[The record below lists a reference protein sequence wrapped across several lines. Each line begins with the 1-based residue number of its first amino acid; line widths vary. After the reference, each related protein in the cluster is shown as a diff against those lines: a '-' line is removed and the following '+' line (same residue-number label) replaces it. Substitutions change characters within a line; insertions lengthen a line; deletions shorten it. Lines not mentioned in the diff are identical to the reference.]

1 MKVGNIFF
9 ILGITNSGKSTIH
22 NKLLRDKRFMNK
34 YNLRNVI
41 LTTTR
46 KARKGE
52 VDGTDYIF
60 RSNYQ
65 YEHALNN
72 NELAASSSFKVSNN
86 AITNNDVVYYG
97 IKSDYFEDYP
107 YENYII
113 GNGNIDLY
121 TDLRKNIN
129 NLDMDGNLKYYR
141 LIPIMLYSDPY
152 TILKR
157 AVERNISLESCKSCN
172 IGSEDF
178 YNMHIQNMEICRR
191 YMKDSELY
199 FNIDTLVN
207 TYNIPYECCI
217 NTSGKLKNTVKE
229 VKKIFE
235 FYVK

>member
-1 MKVGNIFF
+1 MRVGNIFF
-9 ILGITNSGKSTIH
+9 ILGITNSGKSTVH

-46 KARKGE
+46 KVRKGE

-65 YEHALNN
+65 YKYMLNN
-72 NELAASSSFKVSNN
+72 GELVASSSFKVSNN
-86 AITNNDVVYYG
+86 AITNNDIVYYG

-113 GNGNIDLY
+113 GNGNIYLY
-121 TDLRKNIN
+121 TDLRNNIN
-129 NLDMDGNLKYYR
+129 RWDTNGNLKHYR

-157 AVERNISLESCKSCN
+157 AVERNISLEPYKSCN

-178 YNMHIQNMEICRR
+178 YNMNIQNMEILRR
-191 YMKDSELY
+191 YMKDAELY
-199 FNIDTLVN
+199 FDIDTMVD
-207 TYNIPYECCI
+207 TYHIPYECFI
-217 NTSGKLKNTVKE
+217 NTSGRLKDTIKE

-235 FYVK
+235 FYIK